1 VIAEISAAIAAVQAV
16 NGAIQTLKEAGNNAG
31 DLSTVVGRW
40 AEATEKAQ
48 EAEKKGAGV
57 MSYKEALQMESVTR
71 QLANFDRQLQDIC
84 LMQGQ
89 GDLYRSI
96 KKRMEESK
104 LAHEKE
110 LARIRAKRKQFREAM
125 KLAGTI
131 VGWGVAFLC
140 IVLPG
145 LYLYTRFWR

>member
-1 VIAEISAAIAAVQAV
+1 MIAEISAALAAVQAV
-16 NGAIQTLKEAGNNAG
+16 NGAIQSLKESAGHAG
-31 DLSTVVGRW
+31 DLSAVVGRW

-48 EAEKKGAGV
+48 QAEKKGAGV

-84 LMQGQ
+84 LLQGQ

-96 KKRMEESK
+96 KQRMEESR

-110 LARIRAKRKQFREAM
+110 VAKLRAKRREFRKTM
-125 KLAGTI
+125 KLLGTI
-131 VGWGVAFLC
+131 LFSGVSFMAIL
-140 IVLPG
+140 IG
-145 LYLYTRFWR
+145 ALYLYVRMK

>member
-1 VIAEISAAIAAVQAV
+1 MIAEISAAVAAVQAV
-16 NGAIQTLKEAGNNAG
+16 NSAINSIKESAGHAG
-31 DLSTVVGRW
+31 DLSAVVGRW

-57 MSYKEALQMESVTR
+57 MSYKEALQLESVTR

-84 LMQGQ
+84 LLQGQ

-96 KKRMEESK
+96 KQRMEESR

-110 LARIRAKRKQFREAM
+110 VAKLRAKRKEFQKTM
-125 KLAGTI
+125 KLLGTI
-131 VGWGVAFLC
+131 LFSGISFMGILLGA
-140 IVLPG
+140 
-145 LYLYTRFWR
+145 LYLYVRMK

>member
-1 VIAEISAAIAAVQAV
+1 MIAEISAAIAAVQAV
-16 NGAIQTLKEAGNNAG
+16 NSAISSLKESAGHAG
-31 DLSTVVGRW
+31 DLSAVVGRW

-84 LMQGQ
+84 LLQGQ

-96 KKRMEESK
+96 KQRMEESR

-110 LARIRAKRKQFREAM
+110 VAKLRAKRKEFRKTM
-125 KLAGTI
+125 KLLGTI
-131 VGWGVAFLC
+131 LFSGISFM
-140 IVLPG
+140 VLLLG
-145 LYLYTRFWR
+145 ALYLWVRMR

>member
-1 VIAEISAAIAAVQAV
+1 MIAEISAALAAVQAV
-16 NGAIQTLKEAGNNAG
+16 NSAISSIKESAGHAG
-31 DLSTVVGRW
+31 DLSAVVGRW
-40 AEATEKAQ
+40 ADATEKAQ

-84 LMQGQ
+84 LLQGQ

-96 KKRMEESK
+96 KQRMEESR

-110 LARIRAKRKQFREAM
+110 VAKLRAKRKEFRKTM
-125 KLAGTI
+125 KLLGTI
-131 VGWGVAFLC
+131 LFAGVSFMAIL
-140 IVLPG
+140 LG
-145 LYLYTRFWR
+145 ALYLYVRMK

>member
-1 VIAEISAAIAAVQAV
+1 MIAEISAAIAAVQAV
-16 NGAIQTLKEAGNNAG
+16 NGAINSLKESAGHAG
-31 DLSTVVGRW
+31 DLSAVVGRW

-48 EAEKKGAGV
+48 AAEKKGAGV

-84 LMQGQ
+84 LLQGQ

-96 KKRMEESK
+96 KQRMEESR

-110 LARIRAKRKQFREAM
+110 VAKLRAKRKEFQKTM
-125 KLAGTI
+125 KLLGTI
-131 VGWGVAFLC
+131 LFSGVSFMGILLGA
-140 IVLPG
+140 
-145 LYLYTRFWR
+145 LYLYVRMK

>member
-1 VIAEISAAIAAVQAV
+1 MIAEISAAVAAVQAV
-16 NGAIQTLKEAGNNAG
+16 NSAINSIKESAGHAG
-31 DLSTVVGRW
+31 DLSAVVGRW

-57 MSYKEALQMESVTR
+57 MSYKEALQLESVTR

-84 LMQGQ
+84 LLQGQ

-96 KKRMEESK
+96 KQRMEESR

-110 LARIRAKRKQFREAM
+110 VAKLRAKRKEFQKTM
-125 KLAGTI
+125 KLLGTI
-131 VGWGVAFLC
+131 LFSGVSFMGILLGA
-140 IVLPG
+140 
-145 LYLYTRFWR
+145 LYLYVRMK

>member
-1 VIAEISAAIAAVQAV
+1 MIAEISAAIAAVQAV
-16 NGAIQTLKEAGNNAG
+16 NSAISSLKESAGHAG
-31 DLSTVVGRW
+31 DLSAVVGRW

-84 LMQGQ
+84 LLQGQ

-96 KKRMEESK
+96 KQRMEESR

-110 LARIRAKRKQFREAM
+110 VAKLKAKRKEFRKTM
-125 KLAGTI
+125 KLLGTI
-131 VGWGVAFLC
+131 LFSGISFM
-140 IVLPG
+140 VLLLG
-145 LYLYTRFWR
+145 ALYLWVRMR